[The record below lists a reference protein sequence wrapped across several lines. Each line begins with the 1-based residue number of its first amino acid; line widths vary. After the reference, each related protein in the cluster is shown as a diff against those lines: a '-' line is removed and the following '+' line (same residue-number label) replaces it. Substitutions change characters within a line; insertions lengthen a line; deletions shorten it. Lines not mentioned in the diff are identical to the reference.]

1 MDYLPSL
8 STPLTPPM
16 NNHHL
21 FLIRADQVTQ
31 LLAHLTAGIITLV
44 LISSLSGPET
54 GPRAPHEST
63 PAIEAHITLPVD
75 TEMIAA
81 TR

>member
-1 MDYLPSL
+1 
-8 STPLTPPM
+8 M

-44 LISSLSGPET
+44 LISSLSTPPGDT
-54 GPRAPHEST
+54 GIDRQTVPGTEVV
-63 PAIEAHITLPVD
+63 ITLPAGA
-75 TEMIAA
+75 EMIAA
-81 TR
+81 AQ

>member
-1 MDYLPSL
+1 
-8 STPLTPPM
+8 M

-31 LLAHLTAGIITLV
+31 LLAHLFAGIITLV
-44 LISSLSGPET
+44 LISSLS
-54 GPRAPHEST
+54 APDAGTQSAHT
-63 PAIEAHITLPVD
+63 PVHMTADQMTLPAGA
-75 TEMIAA
+75 EMIAA

>member
-1 MDYLPSL
+1 
-8 STPLTPPM
+8 M

-44 LISSLSGPET
+44 LIAGLNTSPGDAGIDRQP
-54 GPRAPHEST
+54 APMSDVV
-63 PAIEAHITLPVD
+63 ITLPAGV
-75 TEMIAA
+75 ELIAA